1 MVQALFS
8 KRKLFFDFRQ
18 QEPIRG
24 KIYRQKLVA
33 NNYSERRP
41 ICNANHST
49 ATLLPRPPPPPQKN
63 ASIREKKKCALSFKN
78 TKIKKLTT
86 EYQGKRVTG

>member
-49 ATLLPRPPPPPQKN
+49 ATLLPRPPPPHPAKK
-63 ASIREKKKCALSFKN
+63 RVYTEKKNVLCHSKILKLKN
-78 TKIKKLTT
+78 
-86 EYQGKRVTG
+86 